1 MLERTQSDK
10 VKKVLSVP
18 LGRTLMIRISR
29 SSRIVDCVWSVE
41 KLILWLV
48 AHRIVHLWWSGH
60 CGLKLV
66 PIAGVIARPEGGSAQ

>member
-29 SSRIVDCVWSVE
+29 SSRIVDCFWSVE
-41 KLILWLV
+41 KINTLAGSTSNCSPLVVWSLWLE
-48 AHRIVHLWWSGH
+48 AGSN
-60 CGLKLV
+60 CGRYRT
-66 PIAGVIARPEGGSAQ
+66 P